1 METRAKSGEEQSDG
15 REKQMRDGGEQI
27 DRPLRVACTR
37 SCAPASARPHTLHKS
52 SLDEELRRNRA
63 FPLSLAGRRI
73 LHQRILVRACKQAT
87 KHMHH
92 IPLDASHPM
101 YRQPNTPIMTDFN

>member
-27 DRPLRVACTR
+27 ARPLRVACPR
-37 SCAPASARPHTLHKS
+37 SCAPASTRHNALHKS
-52 SLDEELRRNRA
+52 SLDE
-63 FPLSLAGRRI
+63 
-73 LHQRILVRACKQAT
+73 VRACEQAT

-92 IPLDASHPM
+92 IPLALDASHPM